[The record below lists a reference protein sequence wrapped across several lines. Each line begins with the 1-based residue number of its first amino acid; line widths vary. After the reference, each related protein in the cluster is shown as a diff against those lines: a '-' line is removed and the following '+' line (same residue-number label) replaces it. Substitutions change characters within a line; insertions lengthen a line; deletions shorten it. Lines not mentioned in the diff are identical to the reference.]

1 MRHENRQQMLR
12 DLLPVVDRL
21 VVAIE
26 EVRPVANQVLLG
38 RILDNLMA
46 PALVEK
52 DSNQRPFEISLI

>member
-1 MRHENRQQMLR
+1 MLR

-38 RILDNLMA
+38 RIQDNLTA
-46 PALVEK
+46 PALVKK
-52 DSNQRPFEISLI
+52 DGNQRPLKITFI